1 MSVQIGAQPDS
12 GFDDPLGM
20 LQDCHR
26 RIERFL
32 NALGTVVRR
41 ARGRALDT
49 EEAAAVQSALH
60 YFRVGGSR
68 HTDDEEVS
76 LFPRLSAHPGAPGTT
91 MNDLEEEH
99 QRAQGLHYV
108 IDRLFMMWLNARALK
123 GEQEEQLASAMAQLE
138 QLYAL
143 HIDVE
148 ERILFPAAA
157 KLLSREELAAIG
169 VEFRRRR
176 A

>member
-1 MSVQIGAQPDS
+1 MSVQIGARPDS

-32 NALGTVVRR
+32 NTLGTVARR
-41 ARGRALDT
+41 ARGRALDRD
-49 EEAAAVQSALH
+49 EAATVEAALH
-60 YFRVGGSR
+60 YFRVAGSR

-76 LFPRLSAHPGAPGTT
+76 LFPRLGAHPNAPGAT
-91 MNDLEEEH
+91 MSTLEEEH
-99 QRAQGLHYV
+99 QRAQGIHYV
-108 IDRLFMMWLNARALK
+108 TDRLFVTWLSCRALK
-123 GEQEEQLASAMAQLE
+123 KEQEEQLDSALE
-138 QLYAL
+138 QLEHLYAR

-157 KLLSREELAAIG
+157 KLLSREELTAIG
-169 VEFRRRR
+169 EEFRRRR

>member
-1 MSVQIGAQPDS
+1 MSIQIGARPDS

-32 NALGTVVRR
+32 KVLVTVTSR
-41 ARGRALDT
+41 ARGRALDSDET
-49 EEAAAVQSALH
+49 EAVQSALH

-68 HTDDEEVS
+68 HTDDEEES
-76 LFPRLSAHPGAPGTT
+76 LFPRLSTHPDSPGET
-91 MNDLEEEH
+91 MNDLENEH
-99 QRAQGLHYV
+99 QRAQGLHYLV
-108 IDRLFMMWLNARALK
+108 DRLFMTWLNSRTLK
-123 GEQEEQLASAMAQLE
+123 SEHEEQLASAMSQLE
-138 QLYAL
+138 QLYAR
-143 HIDVE
+143 HIEVE

-157 KLLSREELAAIG
+157 KLLSREELSAIG
-169 VEFRRRR
+169 EEFRRRR

>member
-1 MSVQIGAQPDS
+1 MSIQIGARPDS

-32 NALGTVVRR
+32 SALGTIVRR
-41 ARGRALDT
+41 ARGRALDA
-49 EEAAAVQSALH
+49 EEAAAVESALH

-68 HTDDEEVS
+68 HTDDEEES
-76 LFPRLSAHPGAPGTT
+76 LFPRLSAHPDAPGKTI
-91 MNDLEEEH
+91 NDLEDEH

-108 IDRLFMMWLNARALK
+108 IDRLFMTWLNARALK
-123 GEQEEQLASAMAQLE
+123 AEQEQQLESAMAQLE
-138 QLYAL
+138 QLYAS
-143 HIDVE
+143 HIAVE

-157 KLLSREELAAIG
+157 KLLSRDELAAIG
-169 VEFRRRR
+169 EEFRRRR

>member
-1 MSVQIGAQPDS
+1 MSVEIGGQPDS

-32 NALGTVVRR
+32 KTLGTVLRR
-41 ARGRALDT
+41 ARSRALDD
-49 EEAAAVQSALH
+49 EEAAAVKAALH

-68 HTDDEEVS
+68 HTDDEEES
-76 LFPRLSAHPGAPGTT
+76 LFPRLNAHPDAPGPT

-108 IDRLFMMWLNARALK
+108 VDRLFMTWLNARALK
-123 GEQEEQLASAMAQLE
+123 AEQEQQLESAMAQLE
-138 QLYAL
+138 QLYAS

-157 KLLSREELAAIG
+157 KLLSREELTEIG
-169 VEFRRRR
+169 EEFRRRR